1 MILQSHLLSMVLYA
15 LFVSVVLTL
24 IRRDTI
30 KARVRYGLFL
40 FGVMVVGALL
50 FGWFMFLF
58 IK

>member
-1 MILQSHLLSMVLYA
+1 MVLYA

-24 IRRDTI
+24 IRRDTV